1 MPASMERFGI
11 PYRIP
16 SQKITFTADKKY
28 RRKQRKHIF
37 AIKIRKPAEALI
49 FPFFPVKA
57 VELLIAVQ
65 AEHILGKNKI
75 FEMYLNIIYFGNG
88 IYWISD
94 AARFYF
100 GKDLKD
106 LTDNKMFMLACMPT
120 APTKG
125 NPIQYPDVF
134 ERIRNKVLD
143 RFENNDIKAN
153 YELFPTQEQR
163 RKYRSYDSSCL
174 DPELRK
180 NDSFTDNYQQT
191 IVMTNERFGPFLN
204 EKINLPQSEE
214 GVV

>member
-1 MPASMERFGI
+1 MTASMERFGI

-37 AIKIRKPAEALI
+37 AIKIRKSAKALI

-75 FEMYLNIIYFGNG
+75 LEMYLNIIYFGNG
-88 IYWISD
+88 IYGISD

-106 LTDNKMFMLACMPT
+106 LTDNQMFMLACMPT